1 MTEDFKS
8 SQLQDL
14 EQMATTYKYCMW
26 SDFLCQL
33 ANIPHV
39 FLKIILLLIIHNI
52 YTKTL
57 ILAEKIVLI
66 YT

>member
-14 EQMATTYKYCMW
+14 EQMHTTYKYCMW

>member
-14 EQMATTYKYCMW
+14 EQMDTTYKYCMW